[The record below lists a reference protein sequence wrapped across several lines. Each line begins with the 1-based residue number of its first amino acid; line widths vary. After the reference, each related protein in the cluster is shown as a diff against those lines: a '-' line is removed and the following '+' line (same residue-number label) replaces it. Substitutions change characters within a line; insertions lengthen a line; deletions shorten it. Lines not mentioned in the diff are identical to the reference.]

1 MPQRTSVGCKSYF
14 GVAKQALAFSPTE
27 WVWKD
32 LKMAHFVLNIPLLKR
47 KHQRKCKNIPY
58 FSINHTVVSALAC
71 SSANWEYW
79 VFTQSRAFHQA
90 IDWSI
95 YTFKLLEFHIYLLQ
109 RSIKWAFISNDP
121 LRKGFLCLFVLL
133 SSKEVLWVLFVES
146 NVSPL
151 SFFLWMYHFFSG
163 ILAVHCLHW
172 RRYDFLQ

>member
-27 WVWKD
+27 WVLKD
-32 LKMAHFVLNIPLLKR
+32 LKMAHFVLNIPLLTR
-47 KHQRKCKNIPY
+47 KHQRKCKNITY

-95 YTFKLLEFHIYLLQ
+95 YTFKLLEFHISTTKVYKVGIYFKW
-109 RSIKWAFISNDP
+109 SFTEGIFVPFCFTFIKGST
-121 LRKGFLCLFVLL
+121 L
-133 SSKEVLWVLFVES
+133 SSVCRVECVTTVFFS
-146 NVSPL
+146 LNVSL
-151 SFFLWMYHFFSG
+151 FFRHISCSLPS
-163 ILAVHCLHW
+163 LT
-172 RRYDFLQ
+172 